1 VNYINLAEFCV
12 TLSKPI
18 YHIFV
23 SCILHKQKIKIMKT
37 LQKLLMVIVLISPAL
52 FASGQSNTDISQIL
66 SKSDSRKKIMDKI
79 ANDSTMAK
87 EMKEAMMNSKNG
99 KMMMQGNDKMSMMKT
114 MSDNPDKMDNMMSD
128 MMEKCKTDTLMMKNM
143 MSNMMKACKSDTSMM
158 SSMCKTMMGDQQM
171 KDMMQ
176 KKMGGNKDMKKM
188 EGMDKMK

>member
-1 VNYINLAEFCV
+1 
-12 TLSKPI
+12 
-18 YHIFV
+18 
-23 SCILHKQKIKIMKT
+23 MKT
-37 LQKLLMVIVLISPAL
+37 LQKLLIVIVLISPAL

-99 KMMMQGNDKMSMMKT
+99 KMMMQGNGKMSMMKT

-128 MMEKCKTDTLMMKNM
+128 MMEKCKTDTLMMKSV
-143 MSNMMKACKSDTSMM
+143 MSNMMKACNSDTGMM
-158 SSMCKTMMGDQQM
+158 SSMCKTMMGNQQM

-176 KKMGGNKDMKKM
+176 KKMGVNKDMKKM